1 MNSSEEGSPGITPA
15 DSPEL
20 FDRIARRYDFI
31 NRLISFGQEQEW
43 RRRGVAHLPE
53 GLVLDLGS
61 GTGAA
66 APIFGDREVVAL
78 DPSPEMLALSPIPGR
93 VVAVGE
99 QLPFADGAFDGVFT
113 AYVMRN
119 LVSIP
124 AVLEEVHRV
133 LRPGG
138 KLVII
143 GLGRPRSRPAATLHR
158 AGSAVALPLAGALI
172 GSPADY
178 WYLHKSLDS
187 LDAPE
192 RLYQRGPLGL
202 ERVWRMGPLGFVH
215 GVVLSKRT

>member
-1 MNSSEEGSPGITPA
+1 MTSDIRGPE

-31 NRLISFGQEQEW
+31 NKLISFGQDQNW
-43 RRRGVAHLPE
+43 RRRGIEHLPE
-53 GLVLDLGS
+53 GRVLDLGS

-66 APIFGDREVVAL
+66 AEVFGDREVVAL
-78 DPSPEMLALSPIPGR
+78 DPAAEMIALSPISGR

-99 QLPFADGAFDGVFT
+99 KLPFADGTFDGVFT

-124 AVLEEVHRV
+124 AMLNEVNRV

-138 KLVII
+138 KLVIV
-143 GLGRPRSRPAATLHR
+143 GLGRPKGRLSAALHR
-158 AGSAVALPLAGALI
+158 TGSAVALPLAGSLI
-172 GSPADY
+172 GSAGEY

-187 LDAPE
+187 LAPPE
-192 RLYQRGPLGL
+192 RLYQRSPLDF

-215 GVVLSKRT
+215 GVVLAKRS

>member
-1 MNSSEEGSPGITPA
+1 MGPA

-43 RRRGVAHLPE
+43 RRRGAEHLPA
-53 GLVLDLGS
+53 GRVLDLGS

-66 APIFGDREVVAL
+66 APVFGGRDVIAL
-78 DPSPEMLALSPIPGR
+78 DPAPEMIALSPILGR

-99 QLPFADGAFDGVFT
+99 HLPFGDERFDGVFT

-124 AVLEEVHRV
+124 AMLEEVHRV

-138 KLVII
+138 KLVIV
-143 GLGRPRSRPAATLHR
+143 GLGRPKGRLTAALHR
-158 AGSAVALPLAGALI
+158 IGSAVALPIAGALI
-172 GSPADY
+172 GSPRQY

-187 LDAPE
+187 LAPPE
-192 RLYQRGPLGL
+192 RLYQHGPLDL
-202 ERVWRMGPLGFVH
+202 EQVWRMGPLGFVH
-215 GVVLSKRT
+215 GAVLGKRT

>member
-1 MNSSEEGSPGITPA
+1 MTPA

-43 RRRGVAHLPE
+43 RRRGVEHLPA
-53 GLVLDLGS
+53 GRILDLGS

-66 APIFGDREVVAL
+66 APVFGDRQAVAL
-78 DPSPEMLALSPIPGR
+78 DPAAEMIALSPIAAR

-99 QLPFADGAFDGVFT
+99 LLPFRSESFDGVFT

-124 AVLEEVHRV
+124 KMLDEVARI

-138 KLVII
+138 KLVIV
-143 GLGRPRSRPAATLHR
+143 GLGRPRNKVAAALHR
-158 AGSAVALPLAGALI
+158 GGSAIVLPLAGALI
-172 GSPADY
+172 GSPGEY
-178 WYLHKSLDS
+178 WYLHKSLDT
-187 LDAPE
+187 LPAPE
-192 RLYQRGPLGL
+192 LLYQHGPLEL
-202 ERVWRMGPLGFVH
+202 ETVWRMGPLGFVY
-215 GVVLSKRT
+215 GAVLSKRSG

>member
-1 MNSSEEGSPGITPA
+1 MTSPGAQTGGRTPA

-20 FDRIARRYDFI
+20 FDRIARRYDLI

-43 RRRGVAHLPE
+43 RRRGVEHLPE
-53 GLVLDLGS
+53 GRILDLGS

-66 APIFGDREVVAL
+66 APVFGSREVIAL
-78 DPSPEMLALSPIPGR
+78 DPAPEMIALSPISGR
-93 VVAVGE
+93 VVAIGE
-99 QLPFADGAFDGVFT
+99 KLPFADGSFDGVFT

-124 AVLEEVHRV
+124 AMLDEVHRV

-138 KLVII
+138 KLVIV
-143 GLGRPRSRPAATLHR
+143 GLGRPKGRVSATLHR
-158 AGSAVALPLAGALI
+158 AGSAVVLPLAGALI
-172 GSPADY
+172 GAPGEY

-187 LDAPE
+187 LAPPE
-192 RLYQRGPLGL
+192 QLYQRSPLDF
-202 ERVWRMGPLGFVH
+202 ERVWRMGPLGFVY